1 MRKLILFSLALLVLA
16 GCGGGGNLAAPSG
29 SVIALTPTAKADAPI
44 TITSTSTVQKS
55 VVQIY
60 QFSVKE
66 SDLPGAKGVR
76 DTIFNV
82 TFELTKVP
90 GSTAADLSSLVT
102 LCDGSQI
109 TNSLAEKQTDHEGIY
124 NLCVVFKT
132 GGGLAYDGNLRV
144 LSGAQTAS
152 TSLSI
157 TSGIP
162 ALTLSPSSLTLQP
175 GSRGQITINGGAPQY
190 TLTSSN
196 PSILPV
202 PSVVGSSGGTFIVDV
217 PAGALQT
224 DSPTITVTDS
234 TGAST
239 TVPITI
245 GAIAQLAV
253 SPQAPTVSAG
263 STVKFMI
270 TGGVPDYSVVSVSP
284 SIVAV
289 PDTVTANGGTFSVTI
304 PASFPAG
311 PAYLTVRDSL
321 GSTFPVT
328 ITVQAPQ
335 SPKLQPASTTVT
347 AGSTVVF
354 TISGGVP
361 AYSVFSSNAAVVPG
375 PVTPLSNGGTFS
387 VPIPSNLVPAGSTS
401 ASVTITVLDSIAGST
416 PATSTI
422 TVQPPASL
430 TVLPDGISLT
440 AGNTATFAVVGGV
453 PGYTVVSNNASVHP
467 IPSHLAAS
475 GDTFTASVPSAV
487 TGSITMTVIDSI
499 GAQKNATITVNAAPA
514 ALLMVPN
521 SQTVVNTAD
530 RIIAFTVSGGTPPY
544 TVTSSNP
551 ADVYFGTVGVGSMTP
566 ISGVPFNV
574 TVRSGAA
581 VGTALLT
588 VTDSTGA
595 QRGASVIIQ

>member
-1 MRKLILFSLALLVLA
+1 MRKLILFSLVLLVLA

-29 SVIALTPTAKADAPI
+29 SVIALTPTAKAGAPI

-90 GSTAADLSSLVT
+90 GSTTADLSSLVT

-109 TNSLAEKQTDHEGIY
+109 TNSMAEKQTDHEGIY

-132 GGGLAYDGNLRV
+132 GGGLAYYGNLRV

-157 TSGIP
+157 TSEIP
-162 ALTLSPSSLTLQP
+162 KLTLSPLSLTLQP

-217 PAGALQT
+217 PAGASPT

-234 TGAST
+234 TGTST

-245 GAIAQLAV
+245 GAIAQITV
-253 SPQAPTVSAG
+253 SPPGPTVSAG

-270 TGGVPDYSVVSVSP
+270 TGGVPDYSVVSGSP
-284 SIVAV
+284 SISAV
-289 PDTVTANGGTFSVTI
+289 PATVTANGGTFSVTI
-304 PASFPAG
+304 PGSFPVG
-311 PAYLTVRDSL
+311 QAYLTVRDSL
-321 GSTFPVT
+321 GSTLTVT

-335 SPKLQPASTTVT
+335 SPTLQPDSPNVT

-375 PVTPLSNGGTFS
+375 PVTLLSNGGTFS

-401 ASVTITVLDSIAGST
+401 ASVTITVLDSIAALSK
-416 PATSTI
+416 PATI
-422 TVQPPASL
+422 TVTPPASL
-430 TVLPDGISLT
+430 TVLPSGISLT

-453 PGYTVVSNNASVHP
+453 PGYTIVSNNASVNP

-475 GDTFTASVPSAV
+475 GDTFTASVPSTV

-499 GAQKNATITVNAAPA
+499 GAPINATITLNAPPA

-544 TVTSSNP
+544 TVTSSKP
-551 ADVYFGTVGVGSMTP
+551 SDVYFGTVGVGSMTLLQ
-566 ISGVPFNV
+566 GVSFNV